1 MPEGRAERLICLG
14 ALVALGFLV
23 VMTVPKWQ
31 EYSRSQNVGGAP
43 AGEEPPSSE
52 FTPQSQ
58 MGAAVATTPPDER
71 VLQSSSGST
80 LRLTAEGGDCW
91 LVVRQGGGG
100 GRSLFTGMLARGR
113 SVTLPGT
120 VFWIRM
126 GAGQNLSGLFAGRKV
141 AGLPGGAA
149 TVRLEDGT
157 VAVVEYG

>member
-31 EYSRSQNVGGAP
+31 EYSRSQNDRGAP
-43 AGEEPPSSE
+43 AGEERSPE
-52 FTPQSQ
+52 VTPQSQ
-58 MGAAVATTPPDER
+58 REAAAAAAPPDER
-71 VLQSSSGST
+71 VLQSSSGPT

-91 LVVRQGGGG
+91 LVVRRGDGG

-113 SVTLPGT
+113 SVSVPGT

-141 AGLPGGAA
+141 AGLPDGAA
-149 TVRLEDGT
+149 TVVVEDGT
-157 VAVVEYG
+157 VSVVEHG